1 MTKLEKEKK
10 DMNENI
16 LYFWNLLLDIE
27 RYPVTHDVTHKTHMM
42 INIRRNAHSLL
53 LQLFY
58 YYSCNNK
65 RYLFIKKGN
74 MINFC
79 VFVYVYVHHY
89 KIPRGCE

>member
-1 MTKLEKEKK
+1 MTTLEKK

-16 LYFWNLLLDIE
+16 LYFWNLLLGIE
-27 RYPVTHDVTHKTHMM
+27 RYPVTHDVTHIEQTHM

-65 RYLFIKKGN
+65 RYLFIKKGKHDKLLYV
-74 MINFC
+74 C
-79 VFVYVYVHHY
+79 VYVHHY